1 MPPFQWLISGNDVW
15 DITVY
20 MRQSLTGSGGGS

>member
-1 MPPFQWLISGNDVW
+1 MPPFQWYLSGNDVW

-20 MRQSLTGSGGGS
+20 LKGLTGAGGGG